1 MHNPTLRV
9 LQILNLLCEKGEALR
24 LSDISRELN
33 MPKSTLLPIL
43 QTMVLQQYIRKDE
56 AERYYPGYALLDLGA
71 AARVIYSASD
81 HIRENLKT
89 LVVKFNET
97 CYFGV
102 PEEGYVRYVEKID
115 SPQPL
120 RMLTTIG
127 HRLPAYATGIGKALL
142 LDKTKEQLKSMYPE
156 NPQPLT
162 KNTVTDMDTLYAQL
176 QKAKALGYTWEI
188 EESTEHIR
196 CFAVPVKKNG
206 EIVGAVSIAIPVFRY
221 QKEQENSIIKAL
233 KETAKK
239 IEKGYQLL

>member
-9 LQILNLLCEKGEALR
+9 LEILNLLCQNNQAMR

-43 QTMVLQQYIRKDE
+43 QTMVNLQYIRKDE
-56 AERYYPGYALLDLGA
+56 ADRYYPGYALLDLGA
-71 AARVIYSASD
+71 AARAVFSESD

-89 LVVKFNET
+89 LVEKFNET

-142 LDKTKEQLKSMYPE
+142 LDKTKEQLLEMYPDPWE
-156 NPQPLT
+156 RLT
-162 KNTVTDMDTLYAQL
+162 VNTITDVERLYQQL
-176 QKAKALGYTWEI
+176 KKAKQLGYTWEV

-196 CFAVPVKKNG
+196 CFAAPVRKNG
-206 EIVGAVSIAIPVFRY
+206 EIVGAVSIAIPIFRF
-221 QKEQENSIIKAL
+221 QKDQENSIVKAL

-239 IEKGYQLL
+239 IENGFQLL